1 MNWQWGKDIL
11 GLWLSSETVTCRR
24 DREKKRTDRSFTYH
38 TQGSRKGTDREKEC
52 KGGTEEC
59 WQKYRQY
66 LTLPSQCFHV
76 NSLICQIY
84 KMLQS
89 SLPSTTSP
97 TPIPLPPPQPCLTLE
112 DVWHSAVWPSKRVLW
127 FHMHCR
133 QRCHSQ
139 GACSDLKH
147 CALEMFLPPRP
158 ALAEDCQ
165 HRAMFSSQCWGQG
178 VWIKMGWSK
187 EENKEQKN
195 GLLGKHTYMQ
205 ACTHADASTH
215 THTHKHN
222 NNNQTCKHIH
232 THSWTNT
239 HII

>member
-1 MNWQWGKDIL
+1 MREWTDNEEKMYWYFGFHQKQWHVGETETKRELTDHSHTIHRAAEKGQRERMQRRNRRML
-11 GLWLSSETVTCRR
+11 AEIQTITDYQVNASMLTPSSV
-24 DREKKRTDRSFTYH
+24 K
-38 TQGSRKGTDREKEC
+38 
-52 KGGTEEC
+52 
-59 WQKYRQY
+59 
-66 LTLPSQCFHV
+66 
-76 NSLICQIY
+76 
-84 KMLQS
+84 
-89 SLPSTTSP
+89 STRCSNP
-97 TPIPLPPPQPCLTLE
+97 PFPPQPCLTLE